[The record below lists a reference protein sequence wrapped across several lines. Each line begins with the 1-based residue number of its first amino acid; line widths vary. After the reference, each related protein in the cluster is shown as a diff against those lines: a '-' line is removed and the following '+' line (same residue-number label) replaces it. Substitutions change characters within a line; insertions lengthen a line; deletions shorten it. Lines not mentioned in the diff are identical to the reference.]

1 MHAHNRVVRRGA
13 RRTASGPT
21 HRSAPTVDNGR
32 SLFCGARLPRRA
44 HAPRHSVGRDDLG
57 APPPLGAHLC
67 VRPWGKATTPLYGH
81 VGAAICRPQTSAVP
95 LRTGGHR
102 PPLQNH
108 RSVGVGA
115 DVPIGPRGVVC
126 ALPPSV
132 SFADSSPVKGELYFV
147 GRGLPDAPHSKR
159 NTTPKRRASED
170 TGPYNTTVTLA

>member
-1 MHAHNRVVRRGA
+1 MTAMHAHNRVVRRGA

-81 VGAAICRPQTSAVP
+81 VGAAICRPQTGVVP
-95 LRTGGHR
+95 RWTGGV
-102 PPLQNH
+102 L
-108 RSVGVGA
+108 
-115 DVPIGPRGVVC
+115 C
-126 ALPPSV
+126 TLPTPSV
-132 SFADSSPVKGELYFV
+132 TFGDSSPVQGNYDMARRVV
-147 GRGLPDAPHSKR
+147 GPHIKRTAVPINLPPPRGKVAGRRPD
-159 NTTPKRRASED
+159 
-170 TGPYNTTVTLA
+170 G

>member
-1 MHAHNRVVRRGA
+1 MAFAEQMTDEGGHRAQSLPCRSLSRLRRQLPQRGSQKNLPPPRGKVA
-13 RRTASGPT
+13 FAKQMTDEGGPEDTPGPT

-81 VGAAICRPQTSAVP
+81 VGAAICRPQTSAGP

-108 RSVGVGA
+108 RKER
-115 DVPIGPRGVVC
+115 RGRC
-126 ALPPSV
+126 PHRPAR
-132 SFADSSPVKGELYFV
+132 
-147 GRGLPDAPHSKR
+147 RGLRPAPLSQLR
-159 NTTPKRRASED
+159 
-170 TGPYNTTVTLA
+170 